1 MNGLSDFFIAMGLN
15 LATSLIVVRW
25 IYYPKHRSKKY
36 VFTFLAFNLIIFL
49 VLSMM
54 TSVEMSIGVGFGL
67 FAIFSVLRYRTNPI
81 PIREMTY
88 LFIIAAL
95 PVMNAT
101 AATGDHWAKLLIA
114 NLSVIIFLYIL
125 EEGWG
130 FAFESSQSIT
140 YEKINL
146 IRPENRTLLLDD
158 LEARTGLS
166 IKRLEIGKI
175 NFLRDTANIRV
186 YYDSIQPLDS
196 LQIPRKKDSA
206 DHKEK
211 ALFVGNTQVEK

>member
-1 MNGLSDFFIAMGLN
+1 MNGFSDFLIAYGLN
-15 LATSLIVVRW
+15 LTTSIIVVRW

-114 NLSVIIFLYIL
+114 NLSVIVFLFIL
-125 EEGWG
+125 ENGWG

-140 YEKINL
+140 YEKIKL
-146 IRPENRTLLLDD
+146 IQPENRALLLDD
-158 LEARTGLS
+158 LKNRTGLT
-166 IKRLEIGKI
+166 IKRLEIGRI
-175 NFLRDTANIRV
+175 NFLRDTVNIRV
-186 YYDSIQPLDS
+186 YYDSD
-196 LQIPRKKDSA
+196 R
-206 DHKEK
+206 
-211 ALFVGNTQVEK
+211 

>member
-1 MNGLSDFFIAMGLN
+1 MNGLNDFLIALGLN
-15 LATSLIVVRW
+15 LVTSIIIVRW

-36 VFTFLAFNLIIFL
+36 VFTFLAFTLIIFL
-49 VLSMM
+49 VVSMM

-95 PVMNAT
+95 PVMNGSAAT
-101 AATGDHWAKLLIA
+101 ADHWAKLLIG
-114 NLSVIIFLYIL
+114 NLAVIIILFIL
-125 EEGWG
+125 ENEWG
-130 FAFESSQSIT
+130 FAFESSKIIT

-146 IRPENRTLLLDD
+146 IRPENHGLLLED
-158 LEARTGLS
+158 LEERTGLI

-175 NFLRDTANIRV
+175 NFLRDTAIIRV
-186 YYDSIQPLDS
+186 YYDNSEQPNR
-196 LQIPRKKDSA
+196 LQIPE
-206 DHKEK
+206 EK
-211 ALFVGNTQVEK
+211 TKPENKQDFLFTD

>member
-1 MNGLSDFFIAMGLN
+1 MNGLNDFLIALGLN
-15 LATSLIVVRW
+15 LVTSIIIVRW

-49 VLSMM
+49 VVRMM

-95 PVMNAT
+95 PVMNGSAAT
-101 AATGDHWAKLLIA
+101 ADHWAKLLIG
-114 NLSVIIFLYIL
+114 NLAVILILFIL
-125 EEGWG
+125 ENEWG
-130 FAFESSQSIT
+130 FSFESSQSIT

-146 IRPENRTLLLDD
+146 IRPENRALLLED
-158 LEARTGLS
+158 LEERTGLN
-166 IKRLEIGKI
+166 IKRIGVGRI
-175 NFLRDTANIRV
+175 NFLRDTARIRI
-186 YYDSIQPLDS
+186 YYDSDQRQNGLH
-196 LQIPRKKDSA
+196 IP
-206 DHKEK
+206 E
-211 ALFVGNTQVEK
+211 E

>member
-1 MNGLSDFFIAMGLN
+1 MVI
-15 LATSLIVVRW
+15 VRW

-49 VLSMM
+49 VVSMM

-95 PVMNAT
+95 PVMNGS
-101 AATGDHWAKLLIA
+101 AAIADHWAKLLIA
-114 NLSVIIFLYIL
+114 NLAVILTLFIL
-125 EEGWG
+125 ENGWG
-130 FAFESSQSIT
+130 FSFESSKTIT

-146 IRPENRTLLLDD
+146 IKPENRTQLVED
-158 LEARTGLS
+158 LEERTGLV

-186 YYDSIQPLDS
+186 YYDNGKQLSWLHIPEEKGNVENKPDSI
-196 LQIPRKKDSA
+196 
-206 DHKEK
+206 
-211 ALFVGNTQVEK
+211 FTN